1 MLDIQVRQQVTA
13 ERIKAWSELIIS
25 PKLRLKI
32 VHILYYRLVT
42 ISFSTLAGLPPTT
55 TLSPKL
61 FVTTAPELPP
71 RCSKCYARVD
81 YGMATYPTIVTN
93 VMGFASSK
101 PLFLSIGSKD
111 ESQYKCQL
119 EAQVNSYHQT

>member
-1 MLDIQVRQQVTA
+1 MKQILDIQVRQQVTV
-13 ERIKAWSELIIS
+13 ERIKAWGELIIS

-61 FVTTAPELPP
+61 FV
-71 RCSKCYARVD
+71 
-81 YGMATYPTIVTN
+81 
-93 VMGFASSK
+93 
-101 PLFLSIGSKD
+101 
-111 ESQYKCQL
+111 
-119 EAQVNSYHQT
+119 

>member
-1 MLDIQVRQQVTA
+1 MKKILDIQVRQQVTA

-61 FVTTAPELPP
+61 FVT
-71 RCSKCYARVD
+71 
-81 YGMATYPTIVTN
+81 
-93 VMGFASSK
+93 
-101 PLFLSIGSKD
+101 
-111 ESQYKCQL
+111 
-119 EAQVNSYHQT
+119 